1 MLYYIANRYA
11 LLAEVQ
17 GFSYCCR
24 GLVGA
29 IGDWLVLAEAQ
40 GFRYLHTYTYDV
52 LAEAQGFSY
61 CWQRRRGLVS
71 PIHIIGMTCWR
82 RRGSRAV

>member
-1 MLYYIANRYA
+1 MYIIDMLCWQRRRVLVSAIGDWLVLAEAQEFCYCYIYNRYA
-11 LLAEVQ
+11 LLAEAQ

-29 IGDWLVLAEAQ
+29 IGNCLL
-40 GFRYLHTYTYDV
+40 

-61 CWQRRRGLVS
+61 CYIYNRYALLYS
-71 PIHIIGMTCWR
+71 
-82 RRGSRAV
+82 